1 MFLPARRM
9 LQYTPG
15 NATDKNVCQVRLDLA
30 CLVREVGQSV
40 GVHWVLRQMRRERTR
55 QQWVS
60 ETANVCHD
68 KPSRVIVPQ
77 RCSRFVQS
85 GVWQRNRT
93 GLDRVGG
100 RSRGGGGGGFKE
112 RSRCRRRKCRWGG
125 STGSD
130 FDHVHRNTL
139 GTLASGTTLTPTTST
154 WELTRWV

>member
-1 MFLPARRM
+1 MMFLPARRM

-15 NATDKNVCQVRLDLA
+15 NATDKNVCQVRLVLA
-30 CLVREVGQSV
+30 CL
-40 GVHWVLRQMRRERTR
+40 
-55 QQWVS
+55 
-60 ETANVCHD
+60 
-68 KPSRVIVPQ
+68 
-77 RCSRFVQS
+77 
-85 GVWQRNRT
+85 VWQRNRT

-112 RSRCRRRKCRWGG
+112 RSRRRKCRWGG